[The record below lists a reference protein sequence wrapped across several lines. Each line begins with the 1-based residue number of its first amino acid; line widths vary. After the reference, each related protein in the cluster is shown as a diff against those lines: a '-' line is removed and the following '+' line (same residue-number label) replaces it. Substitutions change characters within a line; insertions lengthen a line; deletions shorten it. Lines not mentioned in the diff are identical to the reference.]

1 MLTATC
7 RYCGC
12 ERRAGAALV
21 QHERACIA
29 NPVAHAATLAILTDP
44 DNPGMAIKSHVYAK
58 RVRGVPDAISDI
70 TLRHRFGSW
79 SEVCAYSIRGGHG
92 QPRLNAPLTECERH
106 ACARRGRLE
115 FAR

>member
-12 ERRAGAALV
+12 ERRAGAAMV

-79 SEVCAYSIRGGHG
+79 SEVCAYFGFGVGRAG
-92 QPRLNAPLTECERH
+92 LDAPLTECERH